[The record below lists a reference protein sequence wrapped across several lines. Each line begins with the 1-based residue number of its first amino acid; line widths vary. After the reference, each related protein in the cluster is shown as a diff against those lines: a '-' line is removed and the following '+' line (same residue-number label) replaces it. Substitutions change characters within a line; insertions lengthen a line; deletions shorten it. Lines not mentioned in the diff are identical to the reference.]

1 MARPVKKKNS
11 NAPKRKMQDVSFKTV
26 EDFLAYL
33 PEDEL
38 KIVELLR
45 KIILSCLPD
54 VVEKLSYNVPF
65 YKRHSTICFIWPSA
79 VTWSGMKQ
87 RGVRFGFTKGF
98 LMQDEINYLDKGD
111 RKQMY
116 WRDFY
121 SIKDIDIE
129 LLKAY
134 IFEAAFIDEEVFK
147 KKSKR

>member
-65 YKRHSTICFIWPSA
+65 YKRHSTICFIWPRQSP
-79 VTWSGMKQ
+79 G
-87 RGVRFGFTKGF
+87 
-98 LMQDEINYLDKGD
+98 
-111 RKQMY
+111 
-116 WRDFY
+116 
-121 SIKDIDIE
+121 
-129 LLKAY
+129 
-134 IFEAAFIDEEVFK
+134 AA
-147 KKSKR
+147 